1 MIKSLTMPSST
12 IGENPLEFPMPHEG
26 GPGTITVLCGPN
38 GSGKTYILRML
49 GGLLGDG
56 QSRAFSAGH
65 GWSLQ
70 TSATDP
76 LLSHRP
82 PHHNAQMTS
91 VGVLSGNRAA
101 KTPVAHDHNLKV
113 QIHVFGLVV
122 QALKLL
128 SSFELTRW
136 MEDGTYRK
144 EAVDQIVPEDEEVVH
159 WLQSEGPEFISLFQD
174 IFGGR
179 LGVRHAK
186 GSLEL
191 VIGWASGVTA
201 PFTNWSDGQK
211 SFFTVLATTH
221 ALKPEVYIFDEL
233 ENFLHPELISRT
245 IDYLKRNCR
254 QTVLSSHHPHLI
266 FGREVDRVYY
276 VEALPSP
283 RPLYAERFV
292 KYQKQPSAPR
302 KITRL
307 ETDRAKLASAYRLF
321 DVRDAALLATAAL
334 VRDAVDFDLA
344 MAVHTLFECA
354 PVSSGGSLYI
364 DRQSGEIAE
373 FLTSF
378 RPQPRRVLDWGA
390 GLGRTFLELSKLAPG
405 KACEP
410 MSWLLYEPD
419 KAARATLSALPR
431 KGDVGFEVVATRA
444 ELSEVTAGIFLLTN
458 VVHVLG
464 PEQWCDALLDGWNA
478 IWGAERGIILV
489 TEIYPLLAPERFA
502 VPVPPEWLA
511 DMFSELG
518 FKTAIRHFSI
528 SGGESYCLAASA
540 PPSTI
545 PSREALSAMITQAW
559 MRLGDIYRRA
569 YEGIGAISSAAD
581 QRDLLNAAFGLARV
595 SSCLASLEESRI
607 ARAEGDRA

>member
-1 MIKSLTMPSST
+1 MIKSLTMPAST
-12 IGENPLEFPMPHEG
+12 TGENPMEFPVPHEG

-49 GGLLGDG
+49 AGLLGEG

-70 TSATDP
+70 TTAPDQ

-91 VGVLSGNRAA
+91 VGVLSANRAA

-113 QIHVFGLVV
+113 QIHVFGLVL
-122 QALKLL
+122 QALRLVAGFDPK
-128 SSFELTRW
+128 RW
-136 MEDGTYRK
+136 IEDSAYRK
-144 EAVDQIVPEDEEVVH
+144 ATVGQIVPESEELVH
-159 WLQSEGPEFISLFQD
+159 WLQAEGPEYIRLFQD

-266 FGREVDRVYY
+266 FGREIDRVYY

-302 KITRL
+302 NITRL

-344 MAVHTLFECA
+344 MAVHRLFECA

-373 FLTSF
+373 FLASF
-378 RPQPRRVLDWGA
+378 RPRPRRVLDWGA
-390 GLGRTFLELSKLAPG
+390 GLGRTFRELSKLAPAKG
-405 KACEP
+405 CEP

-419 KAARATLSALPR
+419 ETARATLAALPR
-431 KGDVGFEVVATRA
+431 KGSVGLEVAATRA

-478 IWGAERGIILV
+478 IQGAERGIILV

-511 DMFSELG
+511 DLFNALG
-518 FKTAIRHFSI
+518 FKTAVRHFSI
-528 SGGESYCLAASA
+528 SGGESYCLAASS
-540 PPSTI
+540 PPATI
-545 PSREALSAMITQAW
+545 PSRVSLSTTIAKAW
-559 MRLGDIYRRA
+559 RKLGDIYLRS
-569 YEGIGAISSAAD
+569 YEGIGAISSGAD
-581 QRDLLNAAFGLARV
+581 QRDLLNAAFGLARII
-595 SSCLASLEESRI
+595 SCLGPFDQRP
-607 ARAEGDRA
+607 DK